1 MKRIAAFVFSMS
13 VLAVP
18 AHAQDGLLSSCASLQ
33 PVASPSLP
41 DGQDVPEQVTGQ
53 FRFLCGQVVN
63 TVSNVQPSIGIAFSG
78 GSHTLGTATTLGR
91 RLGVFPRVAVSA
103 RLNGA
108 WADAPDLLDGFEP
121 TLGDDDRL
129 APMGTVGLP
138 VGSLQGDLTVG
149 LFNGMSLGPMVGGLG
164 AVDLLGSVSYV
175 PTIDRVG
182 LTQDIVNVGVG
193 ARVGILQQG
202 LVFPGI
208 SVSGMYRTMLDD
220 VTFGS
225 LEGGDP
231 AEFSTDLSTLSLRAG
246 ISKGLLMFD
255 VAAGAGYDR
264 YSSDVAFDF
273 LLTCPEDRC
282 DPNGDVDE
290 PITLGTENG
299 ISGPLTTAAW
309 NVHGNVG
316 FSLLLLNIV
325 AEAGYQ
331 KSMDVLDA
339 EALRNAGLGEPGQ
352 EATTE
357 TLDDGRF
364 FGSIGVR
371 LTF

>member
-13 VLAVP
+13 LLAVP

-33 PVASPSLP
+33 PVPSPSMP
-41 DGQDVPEQVTGQ
+41 DGREVPDQVTRQ
-53 FRFLCGQVVN
+53 FQFLCGQVVN
-63 TVSNVQPSIGIAFSG
+63 TLTSVQPSVGIAFSG
-78 GSHTLGTATTLGR
+78 GSHTLGTATTIGR
-91 RLGVFPRVAVSA
+91 RLGVLPRVAVSA

-108 WADAPDLLDGFEP
+108 WADAPNLLDGFEP
-121 TLGDDDRL
+121 TFENDRVS
-129 APMGTVGLP
+129 PMGTMGVPL
-138 VGSLQGDLTVG
+138 GSLQGDATVG
-149 LFNGMSLGPMVGGLG
+149 LFNGLSLGPMVGGLG

-175 PTIDRVG
+175 PAVDRIG
-182 LTQDIVNVGVG
+182 LTQDIINVGIG

-202 LVFPGI
+202 LLFPGI

-220 VTFGS
+220 VTFGT

-255 VAAGAGYDR
+255 VSAGAGYDR

-273 LLTCPEDRC
+273 LLTCPDAQC
-282 DPNGDVDE
+282 DPNDDEPE
-290 PITLGTENG
+290 PITLGTANG
-299 ISGPLTTAAW
+299 ISGSLTTAAW

-316 FSLLLLNIV
+316 FSLLLLNMV
-325 AEAGYQ
+325 AEVGYQ
-331 KSMDVLDA
+331 KAMDVLDA
-339 EALRNAGLGEPGQ
+339 DALRNAGLGEPGQ

-357 TLDDGRF
+357 PLDDGRF